1 MVTQTH
7 LNHTIMCGNHHIS
20 SFLPHIQ
27 SAVAS
32 SPQMNRQQ
40 REAVFFWSTS
50 LRSSRGGKGAPPFTF
65 TSPTTKTPPP
75 QLFKAITACKMSSFH
90 PLPVFL
96 VMSGAPPLPV
106 PVRLCLSPGESSCG
120 GLFPS
125 RVSWCNI
132 LVRAQPSNRREF
144 WVIRSH
150 KVSAPSVRRGPRSLN
165 STDKIHPTQNEVVS
179 E

>member
-1 MVTQTH
+1 MFAIVTQTH

-96 VMSGAPPLPV
+96 VMSGAPPLP
-106 PVRLCLSPGESSCG
+106 S
-120 GLFPS
+120 PS
-125 RVSWCNI
+125 RFGCVYHQERAPAEDCFHPVCPGATSWLEPSPQTAVS
-132 LVRAQPSNRREF
+132 S
-144 WVIRSH
+144 
-150 KVSAPSVRRGPRSLN
+150 G
-165 STDKIHPTQNEVVS
+165 
-179 E
+179 